1 MLQALGRAEDELGIL
16 IVNDRRMRV
25 LNRTY
30 REKDR
35 PTDVLS
41 FPLQLELRSGARP
54 GVPLLLGDVVISAE
68 TARRQARAQAV
79 PLRRELARLL
89 IHGMLHLLGHD
100 HELPDEARRMR
111 RLENRLMRRI
121 QGAR

>member
-1 MLQALGRAEDELGIL
+1 MLHALGPADAEVGIL
-16 IVNDRRMRV
+16 VVNDRRMRV
-25 LNRTY
+25 LNRTF
-30 REKDR
+30 RDHDR

-41 FPLQLELRSGARP
+41 FPLQLALRPRSHAGP
-54 GVPLLLGDVVISAE
+54 VLLGDIVISAE
-68 TARRQARAQAV
+68 TARRQAHDQGV

-111 RLENRLMRRI
+111 RVERRLMRGI
-121 QGAR
+121 EGAR

>member
-1 MLQALGRAEDELGIL
+1 VLRALGQAEAEVGIL

-25 LNRTY
+25 LNRTF

-41 FPLQLELRSGARP
+41 FPLQLELRPRGRRA
-54 GVPLLLGDVVISAE
+54 GPLLLGDVVISAE
-68 TARRQARAQAV
+68 TARRQAREQEV

-111 RLENRLMRRI
+111 RIENRLMR
-121 QGAR
+121 GVKGKL